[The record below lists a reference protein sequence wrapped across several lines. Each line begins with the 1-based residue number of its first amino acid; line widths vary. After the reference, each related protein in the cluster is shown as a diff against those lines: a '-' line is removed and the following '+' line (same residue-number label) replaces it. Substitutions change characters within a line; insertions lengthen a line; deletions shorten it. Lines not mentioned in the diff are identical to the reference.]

1 MNWRKN
7 MKIEDQLKTIDK
19 ITEKAIKYVEK
30 DRVGKRRNYFTEL
43 VLYCEFVLK
52 SVKKYLN

>member
-1 MNWRKN
+1 

-19 ITEKAIKYVEK
+19 ITDKAIKYVEK

-43 VLYCEFVLK
+43 VIYCEFVLK